1 MPEPEKEKETR
12 PAAPADLRTP
22 EYKAWAAQ
30 QQNRSPKFQKP
41 SIPMAVIRELHPIG
55 STWLIEGVQ
64 SEPSLNGLTGRVVGY
79 KKKNG
84 RVKLEVPFFVNEYT
98 VRTIALKP
106 SNLASPDESASPD
119 EPTPVD

>member
-1 MPEPEKEKETR
+1 
-12 PAAPADLRTP
+12 
-22 EYKAWAAQ
+22 
-30 QQNRSPKFQKP
+30 
-41 SIPMAVIRELHPIG
+41 MAVIRELHPIG

-79 KKKNG
+79 KKNG

-98 VRTIALKP
+98 TRTITLKP
-106 SNLASPDESASPD
+106 SNLASSDESASPD